1 MIKNESPYME
11 SHFCLVHHS
20 RAMQWYIYLAFH
32 NTLYACHTLITG
44 SQYHNTHSDMQ
55 LFFNDRYIVI
65 GPLTEQLPE
74 ILAKLRRHLLRGA

>member
-20 RAMQWYIYLAFH
+20 RAPWYINLAFH
-32 NTLYACHTLITG
+32 NTLYACHTL
-44 SQYHNTHSDMQ
+44 SQYHNTHSDSCSLM
-55 LFFNDRYIVI
+55 IVI

-74 ILAKLRRHLLRGA
+74 ILAKLRMHLLRGP